1 MTLIFKQLQRFTC
14 FLETVGR
21 EDVEKDKLQK
31 FWVFTLLL
39 IVFSVYE
46 GRSLEFK
53 LLPYHLSCCWD
64 ENCNNSNIIIYFTK
78 MPKIHEQKINKQN
91 DKQKNNKKCKLLV
104 WLYPRCHC
112 TWMNFGE
119 GLDPM
124 VSHGVVV
131 FWSLSGS
138 RHLPESRP
146 GNVMAEREHSSS
158 SDAHPLISSAKNSP
172 FEILL
177 HIACPFIYK

>member
-1 MTLIFKQLQRFTC
+1 MYVFFVGLAKLHCFATLDSISSISKGGRGGIFGASPIPLNYFERPSLGMTLIFKQLQRFTC

-64 ENCNNSNIIIYFTK
+64 QNCNDSNIIIYFTK
-78 MPKIHEQKINKQN
+78 MPKIHEQKINKEN
-91 DKQKNNKKCKLLV
+91 YKKKQ
-104 WLYPRCHC
+104 
-112 TWMNFGE
+112 
-119 GLDPM
+119 
-124 VSHGVVV
+124 
-131 FWSLSGS
+131 
-138 RHLPESRP
+138 
-146 GNVMAEREHSSS
+146 
-158 SDAHPLISSAKNSP
+158 
-172 FEILL
+172 
-177 HIACPFIYK
+177 